1 MTQQNVT
8 VPVARVLEAV
18 RAGRVRQAA
27 PLLLELDLTG
37 GLLPAQPPDLAGR
50 LQSRGTPTLPGVVRA
65 LGEAAQDPQVQGLVA
80 KIGGTSLRLAD
91 AQELAAAVQGLR
103 ARGKRTWAWAESFGE
118 FGPGTAGY
126 LLATAFDE
134 IWLQPSGDLGLT
146 GVAIESVFLRG
157 ALDKLGVEPQLGQRH
172 EYKNAADVFL
182 RSEYTPAHHEAYE
195 RLAVSSFDA
204 VVGAVAAA
212 RGLAPD
218 VVRELADRAPL
229 PAADALAAGLVDRL
243 GYRHE
248 VYAAAR
254 AGAVGPGDRQPD
266 QEPEGEARLRYVT
279 AYSRH
284 RAPHEAIRERVAQR
298 GQQVVALVHAVGE
311 IRLGRSGRGLRGPAL
326 GSDTLTAALRAAGR
340 DDGVGAVVL
349 RVDSPGGSYVASD
362 AVWAAVR
369 EVRAAGTP
377 VVVSMGAVA
386 ASGGYFVAAPA
397 DAVLALPST
406 LTGSIGVLGGKPVV
420 ADLLTRLG
428 IGTGA
433 VTAGRNAR
441 MFSTRA
447 RFSDEQWDRVQ
458 ASLDRIYDDFVG
470 KVAAG
475 RGMTREAVHE
485 IARGRVWTGADALE
499 RGLVDELGGLERAA
513 DVARERAGLPA
524 EAPLRPYPHVPLVRR
539 LRPAR
544 SSDDLAAAA
553 AAGLPAVS
561 GPDGLLAHALG
572 LAPGAVLL
580 MPPVRLS
587 A

>member
-229 PAADALAAGLVDRL
+229 PAADAL
-243 GYRHE
+243 
-248 VYAAAR
+248 
-254 AGAVGPGDRQPD
+254 VGPGDRQPD

-298 GQQVVALVHAVGE
+298 RQQVVALVHAVGE